1 MKSRLSVGLLI
12 LAVSG
17 SAFMAGCTSMITQEQ
32 LNEMRKLR
40 ADEIRLNDE
49 IATKKGELEKLR
61 REVAARQSEVD
72 DCNTRKQFVQSKLAQ
87 WPNSWPAGLFP
98 DN

>member
-1 MKSRLSVGLLI
+1 MKSRLSIGLLI
-12 LAVSG
+12 MAVSG
-17 SAFMAGCTSMITQEQ
+17 SAFLAGCTSKITQEQ
-32 LNEMRKLR
+32 LNELR
-40 ADEIRLNDE
+40 RLRGDEVRLNQE
-49 IATKKGELEKLR
+49 ISGAKAELEKIR

-72 DCNTRKQFVQSKLAQ
+72 DCNSRKQFVQSKLAQ